1 MINKWQIINNNK
13 NNNDYWIYNNN
24 DNKQLAT
31 LSMANRQDHKGTAID
46 SISEQINTRSPI
58 IASAA

>member
-13 NNNDYWIYNNN
+13 NNNDYDNNN

>member
-13 NNNDYWIYNNN
+13 NNNDYHNNN